1 MRWIG
6 RAANLLVDLI
16 IKTVSWIFHAALFL
30 FALVTVP
37 LAFKTFWSWIDW
49 SHLGSLPS
57 LAGMAAIGFF
67 GFMTLLAVGEF
78 LDPFDISSLKP
89 QSGGGKMRTAN
100 RDDLR
105 GGGLFGGR
113 R

>member
-6 RAANLLVDLI
+6 RAANLIVDVI
-16 IKTVSWIFHAALFL
+16 VKTVTWIFYVALFV
-30 FALVTVP
+30 FALVTLPPV
-37 LAFKTFWSWIDW
+37 FVRFWSWIDW
-49 SHLGSLPS
+49 SNIGSLRS
-57 LAGMAAIGFF
+57 LAGIAVVGFF
-67 GFMTLLAVGEF
+67 GFMTLVAVGEF

-105 GGGLFGGR
+105 EGGLFGGR